1 VLTTS
6 DHRIVASPLHYR
18 PRASGEQDEGSRAKL
33 HLLLRFAALVAIF
46 LSHSVA
52 GAPVKETRRVLILN
66 EVGTSYP
73 AITLIDQAIQ
83 TALQNSPYRLEFYSE
98 YLDTTLFPDPD
109 TQQWFRDFYIRKYQH
124 RRPDVIIT
132 VGPSPLKFME
142 EVHRR
147 AFPGV
152 PIIFCLPHGDVPGA
166 PALDSDF
173 TGVEA
178 DMAPAETLE
187 TALRLQ
193 PGTKNVVVVGGV
205 SYFDKQG
212 LAAVKQHLRPFTDRV
227 NIMYLTDFAMP
238 DLLDRLRYLP
248 NHTVVLL
255 VSVGQDA
262 AGTRFKS
269 SETGPMVATAANAP
283 VFILFDLFLNHGEVG
298 GDVSS
303 IGEQGRIAGDM
314 ALRILTGEKPQD
326 IPRVKAKTTYMFDWR
341 ALEHWKLREGNLPS
355 GSVVV
360 NRQLTVWESYK
371 RYIIGGIALFVLE
384 TFLIFALLWQRT
396 GRRRAEKELAIT
408 YDRLRRAVEAGKSV
422 GWDWDIKTG
431 RDNWFGDLQ
440 TIFGIQSD
448 TYSGHV
454 DDFRRRV
461 YTPDRELVWKAV
473 NDARLNRKPYI
484 AEFRVVRNDG
494 TTRWIT
500 ARGEFQYAENGDP
513 ERMLGMAVDITE
525 RKQVEEALQKS
536 EEKFSKAFRES
547 PMALALT
554 SAKDHRYI
562 DINDTFERM
571 TGWQRDE
578 IIGRTPFDL
587 DLWVEPVQ
595 RMELSTVIQTEG
607 TVRNLEFRF
616 RCKDGEERVGL
627 GSAEAIEIENEHCVL
642 AVIADITERKRAED
656 ALQRQAQLIGE
667 VHDALLTTDLEG
679 SVTFWNAG
687 ATRVFGY
694 SAEEA
699 LGKPMSFLYPEDQH
713 AFLAQEIVAP
723 VQEKGWHE
731 TEARVRSKAGRKFP
745 IHLSLALLK
754 SAEGDVVGMI
764 ASAIDLTERERA
776 ENAIRES
783 EQRFRLVAN
792 TAPVMLWMSGLDM
805 LCNYF
810 NQPWLE
816 FTGRPLEA
824 ELGNGWTELVHP
836 EDLNSCMDTYVQA
849 FDRRES
855 FKMQYRLLRH
865 DGEYRWMSDLGVP
878 RFNADGSFA
887 GYIGSCVDVTDRK
900 LAEESLATIG
910 RKLIE
915 AHEEERTWIARE
927 LHDDVNQRIALVAI
941 ELERW
946 SQHLPESAVD
956 LHDHIHHARQRLSD
970 ISKDIQALSH
980 RLHSSKLEYLGVVAA
995 ANSYCKELS
1004 EQHKVRVE
1012 FSHSDIPRTL
1022 PMEISLCL
1030 FRVLQEALQNAVKH
1044 SGAQHFRVDLS
1055 GKTEEIRLSV
1065 SDSGVGFDWQAA
1077 MQGRG
1082 LGLISMRERL
1092 QLVKGEFSIK
1102 SEAGRGAT
1110 IWACV
1115 PFAEDKQHRGIA
1127 V

>member
-6 DHRIVASPLHYR
+6 DHGIVAPALHHRPL
-18 PRASGEQDEGSRAKL
+18 ASGPQCRGRSGKRQPWVRLAVL
-33 HLLLRFAALVAIF
+33 AAIF

-52 GAPVKETRRVLILN
+52 AAPVKEVRRVLILN

-73 AITLIDQAIQ
+73 AINLINQAIQ

-98 YLDTTLFPDPD
+98 YLDTILFPDPD
-109 TQQWFRDFYIRKYQH
+109 TQHWFRDFYIRKYEH

-132 VGPSPLKFME
+132 VGPSPLRFMQ

-152 PIIFCLPHGDVPGA
+152 PIIFCLPNGNVPGA
-166 PALDSDF
+166 PALDPNF
-173 TGVEA
+173 TGVEN

-187 TALRLQ
+187 IALRLQ
-193 PGTKNVVVVGGV
+193 PGTEHVAVVGGV
-205 SYFDKQG
+205 SDFDKQQ
-212 LAAVKQHLRPFTDRV
+212 LAAVRQHLRAFTDRV
-227 NIMYLTDFAMP
+227 DITYMTDVAMP
-238 DLLDRLRYLP
+238 DLLEHLRHLP

-255 VSVGQDA
+255 ASIGQDA

-269 SETGPMVATAANAP
+269 SETGPMVAAAANAP
-283 VFILFDLFLNHGEVG
+283 VFSLYDIYLNHGEVG
-298 GDVSS
+298 GDLSS
-303 IGEQGRIAGDM
+303 LSDQGRVAGEM
-314 ALRILTGEKPQD
+314 ALRLFSGEKPQD
-326 IPRVKAKTTYMFDWR
+326 IPRSKGITTYMFDWR
-341 ALEHWKLREGNLPS
+341 ALKRWRLREGNLPP
-355 GSVVV
+355 GSIVL
-360 NRQLTVWESYK
+360 NRQLTMWESYK
-371 RYIIGGIALFVLE
+371 WYFIGGIALFALE
-384 TFLIFALLWQRT
+384 TFLIFALLWQRA
-396 GRRRAEKELAIT
+396 GRRKAEKELAIT
-408 YDRLRRAVEAGKSV
+408 YDRLRQAVEAGKSV
-422 GWDWDIKTG
+422 GWDWDVKTG
-431 RDNWFGDLQ
+431 RDRWFGDLQ
-440 TIFGIQSD
+440 TMFGIQSD
-448 TYSGHV
+448 TYCGDV
-454 DDFRRRV
+454 AEFRRRI
-461 YTPDRELVWKAV
+461 YPEDRELVWKAV
-473 NDARLNRKPYI
+473 ADARQNRKPYI

-494 TTRWIT
+494 EVHWIT
-500 ARGEFQYAENGDP
+500 ARGQFYYAANGDA

-525 RKQVEEALQKS
+525 RKQGEEALKKS
-536 EEKFSKAFRES
+536 EEKFSKAFRQS
-547 PMALALT
+547 PLALTVT

-562 DINDTFERM
+562 DVNDTFERM
-571 TGWQRDE
+571 TGWQRGE
-578 IIGRTPFDL
+578 IIGRTPFHL
-587 DLWVEPVQ
+587 NLWVEPAQ
-595 RMELSTVIQTEG
+595 RMELSTAIQTKG

-616 RCKDGEERVGL
+616 RCKDGEQRVGL
-627 GSAEAIEIENEHCVL
+627 GSAEAIEIENEPCIL

-656 ALQRQAQLIGE
+656 ELQRQAQLIGQ
-667 VHDALLTTDLEG
+667 VHDALVTTDLKG
-679 SVTFWNAG
+679 SVTFWNEG

-699 LGKPMSFLYPEDQH
+699 LGKPVPFLYPEDQH
-713 AFLAQEIVAP
+713 AFLAQELVAP

-731 TEARVRSKAGRKFP
+731 TEARVRSKSGREFP
-745 IHLSLALLK
+745 IHLSLALLR
-754 SAEGDVVGMI
+754 SAEGDAVGMI
-764 ASAIDLTERERA
+764 GSAIDITERERA

-792 TAPVMLWMSGLDM
+792 TAPVMIWMAGLDK
-805 LCNYF
+805 LCTYV

-824 ELGNGWTELVHP
+824 ELGNGWTEAVHP
-836 EDLNSCMDTYVQA
+836 DDLNSCQDTYSHA
-849 FDRRES
+849 FDRREA
-855 FKMQYRLLRH
+855 FKMQNRMRRH
-865 DGEYRWMSDLGVP
+865 DGEYRWVSDLGVP
-878 RFNADGSFA
+878 RFNPDGSFV
-887 GYIGSCVDVTDRK
+887 GYIGSCIDVTDRK

-910 RKLIE
+910 RRLIE

-1012 FSHSDIPRTL
+1012 FSHADIPRTL
-1022 PMEISLCL
+1022 PMEMSLCL
-1030 FRVLQEALQNAVKH
+1030 FRVLQEGLQNAVKH
-1044 SGAQHFRVDLS
+1044 SGAQHFKVHLN
-1055 GKTEEIRLSV
+1055 GTTEEIRLSV
-1065 SDSGVGFDWQAA
+1065 SDEGVGFDWQAA

-1092 QLVKGEFSIK
+1092 QLVKGEFSVK
-1102 SEAGRGAT
+1102 SVPGRGTT

-1115 PFAEDKQHRGIA
+1115 PFAEDKQHRSIA